1 MKEVFKAIIDAAKY
15 LMIGIGIYITLGLIF
30 GYVTVH
36 GAEVSHPWHKEKTY
50 IDDGAKVVETDWKYV
65 AKGWR
70 PHMKPGHEPD
80 GRFEP
85 YSDYLDKWIIVHTN
99 DVIQI
104 NSKPSRSKFQD
115 KIDEMEPGYQKQKKL
130 DQAAKKFGKNLEKER
145 KNFEKYRDK
154 AGTQEERDFWQTL
167 LDTLPVPNEDTK

>member
-1 MKEVFKAIIDAAKY
+1 MKKA
-15 LMIGIGIYITLGLIF
+15 LLTITLIIVFVEIGE
-30 GYVTVH
+30 
-36 GAEVSHPWHKEKTY
+36 AKVSHPWHKEKVY

-70 PHMKPGHEPD
+70 PHMRPGHEPE

-85 YSDYLDKWIIVHTN
+85 YSKYLDKWIIVHTN
-99 DVIQI
+99 DVIKI

-130 DQAAKKFGKNLEKER
+130 EQAARKFGKNLEKKR

-154 AGTQEERDFWQTL
+154 AATEDERAFWQSL
-167 LDTLPVPNEDTK
+167 LDIIPVPNN

>member
-1 MKEVFKAIIDAAKY
+1 MKKA
-15 LMIGIGIYITLGLIF
+15 LLTITLIIVFVEIGE
-30 GYVTVH
+30 
-36 GAEVSHPWHKEKTY
+36 AKVSHPWHKEKVY

-70 PHMKPGHEPD
+70 PHMRPGHEPE

-85 YSDYLDKWIIVHTN
+85 YSKYLDKWIIVHTN
-99 DVIQI
+99 DVIKI

-130 DQAAKKFGKNLEKER
+130 EQAARKFGKNLEKER

-154 AGTQEERDFWQTL
+154 AATEDKRAFWQSL
-167 LDTLPVPNEDTK
+167 LDIIPVPNN

>member
-1 MKEVFKAIIDAAKY
+1 MKKA
-15 LMIGIGIYITLGLIF
+15 LLTITLIIVFVEIGE
-30 GYVTVH
+30 
-36 GAEVSHPWHKEKTY
+36 AKVSHPWHKEKVY

-70 PHMKPGHEPD
+70 PHMRPGHEPE

-85 YSDYLDKWIIVHTN
+85 YSKYLDKWIIVHTN
-99 DVIQI
+99 DVIKI

-130 DQAAKKFGKNLEKER
+130 EQAARKFGKNLEKKR

-154 AGTQEERDFWQTL
+154 AATEDERAFWQSL
-167 LDTLPVPNEDTK
+167 LDIVPVTNY

>member
-1 MKEVFKAIIDAAKY
+1 MKKALLTIALIIVFVEIGEAK
-15 LMIGIGIYITLGLIF
+15 
-30 GYVTVH
+30 
-36 GAEVSHPWHKEKTY
+36 VSHPWHKEKVY

-70 PHMKPGHEPD
+70 PHMRPGHEPE

-85 YSDYLDKWIIVHTN
+85 YSKYLDKWIIVHTN
-99 DVIQI
+99 DVIKI

-130 DQAAKKFGKNLEKER
+130 EQAARKFGKNLEKER
-145 KNFEKYRDK
+145 KNFKKYRDK
-154 AGTQEERDFWQTL
+154 AATEDERAFWQSL
-167 LDTLPVPNEDTK
+167 LDIIPVPNN

>member
-1 MKEVFKAIIDAAKY
+1 MKEVFKAIVDAAKY

-70 PHMKPGHEPD
+70 PHMKPGHEPE

-85 YSDYLDKWIIVHTN
+85 YSYYLDKWIIVHTN
-99 DVIQI
+99 DVIRI
-104 NSKPSRSKFQD
+104 DSKPSRSKFKD

-130 DQAAKKFGKNLEKER
+130 EQAARKFGKNLAKER

-154 AGTQEERDFWQTL
+154 AGTQKERDFWQTL
-167 LDTLPVPNEDTK
+167 LDIIPVPNEDAQ

>member
-1 MKEVFKAIIDAAKY
+1 MKKA
-15 LMIGIGIYITLGLIF
+15 LLTITLIIVFVEIGE
-30 GYVTVH
+30 
-36 GAEVSHPWHKEKTY
+36 AKVSHPWHKEKVY

-70 PHMKPGHEPD
+70 PHMRPGHEPE

-85 YSDYLDKWIIVHTN
+85 YSKYLDKWIIVHTN
-99 DVIQI
+99 DVIKI

-130 DQAAKKFGKNLEKER
+130 EQAARKFGKNLEKER
-145 KNFEKYRDK
+145 KNFKKYRDK
-154 AGTQEERDFWQTL
+154 AATEDERAFWQSL
-167 LDTLPVPNEDTK
+167 LDIIPVPNN

>member
-1 MKEVFKAIIDAAKY
+1 MKEIFKAIVDAAKY

-36 GAEVSHPWHKEKTY
+36 AAEVSHPWHKEKTY

-70 PHMKPGHEPD
+70 PHMKPGHEPE

-85 YSDYLDKWIIVHTN
+85 YSAFLDKWIIVHTN
-99 DVIQI
+99 DVIRI
-104 NSKPSRSKFQD
+104 DSKPSKSKFKD

-130 DQAAKKFGKNLEKER
+130 DQAAKKFGKNLAKER

-167 LDTLPVPNEDTK
+167 LDTLPVPNTEGK

>member
-1 MKEVFKAIIDAAKY
+1 MKEVFKAIVDAAKY

-36 GAEVSHPWHKEKTY
+36 AAEVSHPWHKEKTY

-70 PHMKPGHEPD
+70 PHMKPGHEPE

-85 YSDYLDKWIIVHTN
+85 YSAFLDKWIIVHTN
-99 DVIQI
+99 DVIRI
-104 NSKPSRSKFQD
+104 DSKPSKSKFKD

-130 DQAAKKFGKNLEKER
+130 DQAAKKFGKNLAKER

-154 AGTQEERDFWQTL
+154 AGTQEEREFWQTL
-167 LDTLPVPNEDTK
+167 LDTLPVPNTEGK